1 MTDKKIETI
10 LTAPFQVTN
19 LVDKKEIMM
28 AFTAPV
34 TPELNKLTLCVWSD
48 SYLGLDQFKD
58 FTLDV
63 KRAPEQPKNHPQ
75 YDFSSDEDERGKRL
89 NLIMLRIHMTL
100 QSLTIQMIRTLKTQ
114 KIKLD

>member
-1 MTDKKIETI
+1 
-10 LTAPFQVTN
+10 
-19 LVDKKEIMM
+19 M

-34 TPELNKLTLCVWSD
+34 TPGLYKFTLCVRSD

-75 YDFSSDEDERGKRL
+75 YNFSSDEDEKREASDFEYATDTDDTAVIDDSDHSFTEDAE
-89 NLIMLRIHMTL
+89 N
-100 QSLTIQMIRTLKTQ
+100 
-114 KIKLD
+114 